1 MSHLQSDLV
10 VARAGFTVDVPLAVE
25 RGEVVALLGPNGAGK
40 STVLHLLAGLLAPT
54 SGSLELA
61 GRVLS
66 APGTRPVPVPERRI
80 GLMSQDPLLFPHLS
94 AVDNVAFG
102 PRARG
107 TGKVAARTAAAQQLT
122 RMGLD
127 GLADRKPVQLS
138 GGQRQRVALARA
150 LAADPDLLLLDEP
163 LGALDVQTAPEIRQ
177 LLRTW
182 LAAAG
187 TTTVLVTHDV
197 LDAAVLADRIVVL
210 DRGAVVDEGST
221 TRVLSAPRSPFSA
234 HIAGVNLLVGDVVGT
249 GEGTVTIRS
258 GAGVT
263 VTGIAETGLAAG
275 SAAAAVFRPS
285 AVAVYP
291 AEVAG
296 SPRNHWPATVTGLE
310 PAADGVRV
318 RTSLG
323 VAADLTPAAI
333 AELGLALGARV
344 HLAVKATEIRIHPH

>member
-1 MSHLQSDLV
+1 MGKANAR
-10 VARAGFTVDVPLAVE
+10 VAAAE
-25 RGEVVALLGPNGAGK
+25 
-40 STVLHLLAGLLAPT
+40 
-54 SGSLELA
+54 ELA
-61 GRVLS
+61 
-66 APGTRPVPVPERRI
+66 
-80 GLMSQDPLLFPHLS
+80 
-94 AVDNVAFG
+94 
-102 PRARG
+102 
-107 TGKVAARTAAAQQLT
+107 

-127 GLADRKPVQLS
+127 GMADRKPVQLS

-177 LLRTW
+177 LLRTR
-182 LAAAG
+182 LAGAG

-197 LDAAVLADRIVVL
+197 LDAAVLADRIVVI
-210 DRGAVVDEGST
+210 DRGAMVDEGPA

-234 HIAGVNLLVGDVVGT
+234 HIAGVNLLVGDVVGS
-249 GEGTVTIRS
+249 GEGTVTVRS
-258 GAGVT
+258 GNEIL
-263 VTGIAETGLAAG
+263 VTGVAISGLATGA
-275 SAAAAVFRPS
+275 AAAAVFRPS

-296 SPRNHWPATVTGLE
+296 SPRNHWPATVVGLE

-318 RTSLG
+318 RTSVG

-333 AELGLALGARV
+333 AELGLTIGARV

>member
-1 MSHLQSDLV
+1 MSHLRSDLA
-10 VARAGFTVDVPLAVE
+10 VARDGFTVDVPLAVD

-40 STVLHLLAGLLAPT
+40 STVLHLLAGLLGAT

-66 APGTRPVPVPERRI
+66 APGARPVPVPERRI

-94 AVDNVAFG
+94 AVENVAFG
-102 PRARG
+102 PRSRG
-107 TGKVAARTAAAQQLT
+107 TGRAAARAAAVEQLA

-127 GLADRKPVQLS
+127 GLADRKPAQLS

-150 LAADPDLLLLDEP
+150 LAADPELLLLDEP

-197 LDAAVLADRIVVL
+197 LDAAVLADRIVVI
-210 DRGAVVDEGST
+210 DRGAVVDDGPT

-234 HIAGVNLLVGDVVGT
+234 QIAGVNLVIGEVTGVGG
-249 GEGTVTIRS
+249 GTVTLRT
-258 GAGVT
+258 GDGTA
-263 VTGIAETGLAAG
+263 VTGIPDVPIVVGG
-275 SAAAAVFRPS
+275 RAAAVFRPS
-285 AVAVYP
+285 AVAVYTEP
-291 AEVAG
+291 VAG
-296 SPRNHWPATVTGLE
+296 SPRNQWAVRVSGLE

-333 AELGLALGARV
+333 AELGLTLGTAV
-344 HLAVKATEIRIHPH
+344 HLVVKATEIRINPH

>member
-1 MSHLQSDLV
+1 MSYLRSDL
-10 VARAGFTVDVPLAVE
+10 AAERSGFTVRVPLVADA
-25 RGEVVALLGPNGAGK
+25 GEVIALLGPNGSGK
-40 STVLHLLAGLLAPT
+40 STVLQLLAGLLSPS

-66 APGTRPVPVPERRI
+66 EPGARPVPVPERRI

-102 PRARG
+102 PRSGG
-107 TGKVAARTAAAQQLT
+107 TGKASARATALDQLAK
-122 RMGLD
+122 MGLE
-127 GLADRKPVQLS
+127 GLADRKPAQLS

-150 LAADPDLLLLDEP
+150 LAAAPDLLLLDEP

-182 LAAAG
+182 LADAG

-197 LDAAVLADRIVVL
+197 LDAAVLAERIVVI
-210 DRGAVVDEGST
+210 DRGAVVDEGPT

-234 HIAGVNLLVGDVVGT
+234 DIAGVNLLVGDVVGK
-249 GEGTVTIRS
+249 GEGTVTMRT
-258 GAGVT
+258 GDGVT
-263 VTGIAETGLAAG
+263 VTGVAETGLAAG

-285 AVAVYP
+285 AVAVFP

-296 SPRNHWPATVTGLE
+296 SPRNQWPATVTGME

-333 AELGLALGARV
+333 AELGLAPGAKV
-344 HLAVKATEIRIHPH
+344 QLSVKATEIRIHPH